1 MDLDFE
7 KAPAETGS
15 PSDRVDYK
23 GPMAPV
29 IVRLCEEYQLGTPLM
44 FDSIKTGCEDCN
56 IHLQTREEKDG
67 EIPESKEYVVKMFS
81 SSRTKEEVERY
92 VATTNKAI
100 EAGVNHPPLHKTSN
114 GELVFKDPE
123 TNISMVAMDFVQGKN
138 YQEKKRPPYRE
149 EITEIIRQARI
160 INSMDYKP
168 EYIFDGWAI
177 PNIDAMYKR
186 TLPFLSPMDRA
197 LAQKA
202 LFEYRK
208 IPIHDLPRCFV
219 HGDLTKANIVKG
231 VDGETSILDF
241 SVSNYYPR
249 IQELAVIATN
259 LLQDERIHQ
268 KEHKERENLSLGEIT
283 KHLVRTY
290 NRKNEKPLN
299 DKEIA
304 YLYQYSLA
312 GAAMWLMGGYLEKSK
327 KNGNKIEGDRLIQL
341 GHDVLME
348 EINRIGYRSTR
359 I

>member
-1 MDLDFE
+1 MDLDIE
-7 KAPAETGS
+7 KAPVETGS

-29 IVRLCEEYQLGTPLM
+29 IVRLCEEYKLGAPFM
-44 FDSIKTGCEDCN
+44 FEPIKTGCEDCN
-56 IHLQTREEKDG
+56 IHLQTSAEKEDG
-67 EIPESKEYVVKMFS
+67 EHELKEYVIKMFS
-81 SSRTKEEVERY
+81 SGRTEGEVERY
-92 VATTNKAI
+92 VTTTNKAI
-100 EAGVNHPPLHKTSN
+100 EAGVNHPPLHLTSN
-114 GELVFKDPE
+114 GEPVYKDPE
-123 TNISMVAMDFVQGKN
+123 TNISMVAMDFIKGKN
-138 YQEKKRPPYRE
+138 YQEKRRPPVRE

-160 INSMDYKP
+160 INNMDYKP

-177 PNIDAMYKR
+177 PNIDAMYRK
-186 TLPFLSPMDRA
+186 TSLLLSAMDRS

-231 VDGETSILDF
+231 IDNKAYILDF

-259 LLQDERIHQ
+259 LLQHERAHKRE
-268 KEHKERENLSLGEIT
+268 KEAISLGEIT
-283 KHLVRTY
+283 NNLIKMY
-290 NRKNEKPLN
+290 NRGNSNPLT
-299 DKEIA
+299 DKEKA

-312 GAAMWLMGGYLEKSK
+312 GAAIWLMGGYLEKSK

-348 EINRIGYRSTR
+348 EMNKMGYRSAR